1 MQASKLIGWGAI
13 VLSVTL
19 VSACNLGAASP
30 PTIDPAAIQTQ
41 AMQTVNAQFVVGQ
54 SQTAAAAAPTS
65 LPSFTAI
72 ASVTRGIGT
81 PLVLGTPLVGFTPL
95 TTPFPTIATLAGLPA
110 VSFPVGCNDA
120 KFVGETKPYDQ
131 DEVVKDKQFSKAWMF
146 ENNGTCTW
154 DAGYAFVFRED
165 LSTPGLRPMIA
176 VRDIKIGVN
185 DADWT
190 KPGHNQT
197 FVIKITPE
205 LLGEYKGFWQ
215 MRAFD
220 GNYFGSLV
228 YVWVKV
234 VAAP

>member
-1 MQASKLIGWGAI
+1 
-13 VLSVTL
+13 
-19 VSACNLGAASP
+19 
-30 PTIDPAAIQTQ
+30 
-41 AMQTVNAQFVVGQ
+41 VNAQFVAGQ

-120 KFVGETKPYDQ
+120 KFSGETPPFD
-131 DEVVKDKQFSKAWMF
+131 KDKVIKGKEFSKAWML

-154 DAGYAFVFRED
+154 DAGYAFIFREEM
-165 LSTPGLRPMIA
+165 STPGLRPMIA
-176 VRDIKIGVN
+176 IRDVKIGVN

-190 KPGHNQT
+190 VPGHSQT
-197 FVIKITPE
+197 FVMKIRPD

-215 MRAFD
+215 MRSFD
-220 GNYFGSLV
+220 GNFFGSLV
-228 YVWVKV
+228 YFWVIV
-234 VAAP
+234 EEDS